1 MPAKWLTPSEARTD
15 WSDAPSDD
23 RLLQLYLDAAQ
34 EKVAEYAPAALVA
47 DDVVTIKPRLLLA
60 QRALVRDLWNALHA
74 NVSADTDIGYDS
86 YAVSRFPMSLHV
98 KDLIRPPSVRPSSL
112 VG

>member
-1 MPAKWLTPSEARTD
+1 MPANWLTTSEARTD

-23 RLLQLYLDAAQ
+23 RLLQMYLDAAR
-34 EKVAEYAPAALVA
+34 EKIEAYAPAALVA
-47 DDVVTIKPRLLLA
+47 ADVEEILPRLLLA

-74 NVSADTDIGYDS
+74 NASADTDIGYDS
-86 YAVSRFPMSLHV
+86 FAVTRFPMSLHV
-98 KDLIRPPSVRPSSL
+98 KDLIRPPSARPSSL